1 MELGRYLVEAH
12 LREGCPVSELAAA
25 HNVHRSWIYKL
36 LARYQAEGETGLLPR
51 SRRPR
56 TSPTKICDLYED
68 EIVAIRKQL
77 ADAGFDAGAQ
87 TIHFHLAQRHASVPS
102 VSSIWRVLRSRGF
115 VTPQPHKR
123 PRSSYVRFEAELP
136 NQCWQSDIT
145 HVSLVDGSE
154 VEIINFLDDHSRLCV
169 ASVAR
174 EIFTSVEVVSVFYD
188 AAARHGFP
196 ESVLSDNGA
205 VYTAS
210 YRGGTGAME
219 AELAA
224 LGVVF
229 KHSKPYHP
237 QTCGKVERF
246 HQTLKKFLEAQ
257 NKARDLAELQG
268 QLDRFVT
275 YYNEVRPHRSLGRR
289 TPRAAYEARTKA
301 RPLKQGIDVEGYRVR
316 HDKVDNT
323 GKVTLRYKSRLHH
336 IGIGRAYKGQRII
349 LLVAGRDIR
358 ILTEDGE
365 LLRQLKL
372 DPNRSYQPLECPT
385 CLRCLAT

>member
-1 MELGRYLVEAH
+1 
-12 LREGCPVSELAAA
+12 
-25 HNVHRSWIYKL
+25 
-36 LARYQAEGETGLLPR
+36 
-51 SRRPR
+51 
-56 TSPTKICDLYED
+56 
-68 EIVAIRKQL
+68 
-77 ADAGFDAGAQ
+77 
-87 TIHFHLAQRHASVPS
+87 
-102 VSSIWRVLRSRGF
+102 
-115 VTPQPHKR
+115 
-123 PRSSYVRFEAELP
+123 
-136 NQCWQSDIT
+136 
-145 HVSLVDGSE
+145 
-154 VEIINFLDDHSRLCV
+154 
-169 ASVAR
+169 
-174 EIFTSVEVVSVFYD
+174 
-188 AAARHGFP
+188 
-196 ESVLSDNGA
+196 
-205 VYTAS
+205 
-210 YRGGTGAME
+210 ME

-301 RPLKQGIDVEGYRVR
+301 RPSKQGIDVEGYRVR

-372 DPNRSYQPLECPT
+372 DPNRSYQPLE
-385 CLRCLAT
+385 

>member
-12 LREGCPVSELAAA
+12 LREGRPVSELAAA

-36 LARYQAEGETGLLPR
+36 LARCQAEGEAGLLPR

-56 TSPTKICDLYED
+56 TSPTKISDLYED

-174 EIFTSVEVVSVFYD
+174 EIFTSVDVVRVFYD

-237 QTCGKVERF
+237 AGSSSER
-246 HQTLKKFLEAQ
+246 K
-257 NKARDLAELQG
+257 EL
-268 QLDRFVT
+268 
-275 YYNEVRPHRSLGRR
+275 
-289 TPRAAYEARTKA
+289 
-301 RPLKQGIDVEGYRVR
+301 
-316 HDKVDNT
+316 
-323 GKVTLRYKSRLHH
+323 
-336 IGIGRAYKGQRII
+336 
-349 LLVAGRDIR
+349 
-358 ILTEDGE
+358 GE
-365 LLRQLKL
+365 LL
-372 DPNRSYQPLECPT
+372 
-385 CLRCLAT
+385 

>member
-1 MELGRYLVEAH
+1 VELGRYLVEAH
-12 LREGCPVSELAAA
+12 LREGRPVSVLAAA

-36 LARYQAEGETGLLPR
+36 LARYQAEGEAGLLPR

-56 TSPTKICDLYED
+56 TSPTKISDLYED

-301 RPLKQGIDVEGYRVR
+301 RPSKQGIDVEGYRVR

-372 DPNRSYQPLECPT
+372 DPNRSYQPLE
-385 CLRCLAT
+385 

>member
-25 HNVHRSWIYKL
+25 HNAHRSWIYKL

-56 TSPTKICDLYED
+56 TSPTKISDLYED

-372 DPNRSYQPLECPT
+372 DPNRSYQPLE
-385 CLRCLAT
+385 

>member
-12 LREGCPVSELAAA
+12 LREGRPVSVLAAA

-36 LARYQAEGETGLLPR
+36 LARYQAEGEAGLLPR

-56 TSPTKICDLYED
+56 TSPTKISDLYED

-301 RPLKQGIDVEGYRVR
+301 RPSKQGIDVEGYRVR

-372 DPNRSYQPLECPT
+372 DPNRSYQPLE
-385 CLRCLAT
+385 

>member
-56 TSPTKICDLYED
+56 TSPTKISDLYED

-336 IGIGRAYKGQRII
+336 IGIGRAYKGQRIV

-372 DPNRSYQPLECPT
+372 DPNRSYQPLE
-385 CLRCLAT
+385 

>member
-12 LREGCPVSELAAA
+12 LREGRPVSELAAA

-36 LARYQAEGETGLLPR
+36 LARYQAEGEAGLLPR

-56 TSPTKICDLYED
+56 TSPTKISDLYED

-174 EIFTSVEVVSVFYD
+174 EIFTSVDVVSVFYD

-301 RPLKQGIDVEGYRVR
+301 RPSKQGIDVEGYRVR

-349 LLVAGRDIR
+349 LLVAGRDVR

-372 DPNRSYQPLECPT
+372 DPNRSYQPLE
-385 CLRCLAT
+385 

>member
-56 TSPTKICDLYED
+56 TSPTKISDLYED

-372 DPNRSYQPLECPT
+372 DPNRSYQPLE
-385 CLRCLAT
+385 

>member
-12 LREGCPVSELAAA
+12 LREGRPVSELAAA

-36 LARYQAEGETGLLPR
+36 LARYQAEGEAGLLPR

-56 TSPTKICDLYED
+56 TSPTKISDLYED

-301 RPLKQGIDVEGYRVR
+301 RPSKQGIDVEGYRVR

-372 DPNRSYQPLECPT
+372 DPNRSYQPLE
-385 CLRCLAT
+385 